1 MKSKSILG
9 IILIVI
15 GAAILAY
22 GHFSYK
28 TTETVLEVGPIKAT
42 AEKTKTVPVPPILG
56 WVLIG
61 VGACVLIL
69 PARSKA

>member
-1 MKSKSILG
+1 MKNKLIFGLVPIL
-9 IILIVI
+9 I

-28 TTETVLEVGPIKAT
+28 TTETVLDVGPIKAT
-42 AEKTKTVPVPPILG
+42 AERTKTVPLPPIFG

-61 VGACVLIL
+61 IGACVLVI

>member
-1 MKSKSILG
+1 MKSKPILG
-9 IILIVI
+9 IFLILI

-22 GHFSYK
+22 GQFSYR
-28 TTETVLEVGPIKAT
+28 TTETVLDVGPIKAT

-56 WVLIG
+56 WALIG
-61 VGACVLIL
+61 AGACVLIF